1 MADFLF
7 HKNFPW
13 ICYFSLIS
21 RLLFSMSYQNISNRF
36 HPLRKLALLCNMI
49 LEGISIFTTNL
60 PSLSL
65 SAKLNISSAS
75 SGSTGVGRSCNYCT
89 KIDYIITVGVILLWL
104 FDPSYSFGDFHAC
117 AKNSHFSICSSEMI
131 ARIEKFWKYDPPGFW
146 GPLRFMGSKKNFLGP
161 PKTQKNSFLKKPEF
175 CDLSQL
181 LWSKTS
187 QNGLKVAKA
196 GHKSE
201 GHEGW

>member
-1 MADFLF
+1 MSPPKKKISLYYSFWRNLSILR
-7 HKNFPW
+7 HT
-13 ICYFSLIS
+13 YFWPIFRGNWLGLIS

-89 KIDYIITVGVILLWL
+89 KIDYIITVGVILLRL

-117 AKNSHFSICSSEMI
+117 LC
-131 ARIEKFWKYDPPGFW
+131 
-146 GPLRFMGSKKNFLGP
+146 
-161 PKTQKNSFLKKPEF
+161 QK
-175 CDLSQL
+175 
-181 LWSKTS
+181 
-187 QNGLKVAKA
+187 
-196 GHKSE
+196 
-201 GHEGW
+201 